1 MVYGSLADCVR
12 SAVEGRVVRDE
23 TLWGVQGDQK
33 DRGAVILSGL
43 TAQGESRRTPSEG
56 SLRDKRDPSLVSRD
70 RRSNIADPL
79 RVTEESVGQVGNLSY
94 EPVSHAELQG
104 RAVVSGEAR
113 GQLLFSDEPLS
124 FWGGYD
130 AATGEII
137 DRRHPLSGQIAAGR
151 VLAIPFT
158 KGSSTTTAVFLE
170 AVRAGTAPAAILTAG
185 TDAFLALAS
194 IVADEMYGRPV
205 PVVAL
210 TPEDFAALAGGHQA
224 EVRREGSVLL
234 D

>member
-1 MVYGSLADCVR
+1 MSDVLQGQVVIAGR
-12 SAVEGRVVRDE
+12 AAGRV
-23 TLWGVQGDQK
+23 L
-33 DRGAVILSGL
+33 AAS
-43 TAQGESRRTPSEG
+43 
-56 SLRDKRDPSLVSRD
+56 
-70 RRSNIADPL
+70 
-79 RVTEESVGQVGNLSY
+79 
-94 EPVSHAELQG
+94 
-104 RAVVSGEAR
+104 
-113 GQLLFSDEPLS
+113 EPLS

-130 AATGEII
+130 YATGEII

-194 IVADEMYGRPV
+194 IVADELYGRPV

-210 TPEDFAALAGGHQA
+210 ASEDFAVLSVSQKV
-224 EVRREGSVLL
+224 EVHVDGSVLL
-234 D
+234 NQRKHRQA